1 MRRWWGSND
10 GAGSFTK
17 YGSEGFTGL
26 TQLIIIA
33 T

>member
-1 MRRWWGSND
+1 MLRSND
-10 GAGSFTK
+10 GAGSFSK
-17 YGSEGFTGL
+17 YGWEGFTGA

>member
-1 MRRWWGSND
+1 MVGAND
-10 GAGSFTK
+10 GAGSFSK
-17 YGSEGFTGL
+17 YGWKGFTGI

>member
-1 MRRWWGSND
+1 MVGGND
-10 GAGSFTK
+10 GAGSFSK
-17 YGSEGFTGL
+17 YGREGFTGI

>member
-1 MRRWWGSND
+1 MGGSND
-10 GAGSFTK
+10 GAGSFSK
-17 YGSEGFTGL
+17 YESEGFTGA

>member
-1 MRRWWGSND
+1 MVGAND
-10 GAGSFTK
+10 GAGSFSK
-17 YGSEGFTGL
+17 YGGEGFTGI